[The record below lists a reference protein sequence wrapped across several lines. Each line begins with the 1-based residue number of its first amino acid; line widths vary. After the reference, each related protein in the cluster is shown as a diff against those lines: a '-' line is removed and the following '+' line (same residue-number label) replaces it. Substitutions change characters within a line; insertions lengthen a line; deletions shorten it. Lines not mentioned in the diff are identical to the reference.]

1 VAVQYDGYRIL
12 KLSVLIDKASQLNKP
27 QHTTNQ
33 QTTNQRIEE
42 HTKFIDEQTTNQHF
56 WTIKN
61 NEVAVYAREKKVRG
75 SKKKCVASSEG
86 SEGREFLG
94 AVWETF

>member
-1 VAVQYDGYRIL
+1 MLVKKKCVARFNW
-12 KLSVLIDKASQLNKP
+12 LI
-27 QHTTNQ
+27 
-33 QTTNQRIEE
+33 TNQRIEE

-75 SKKKCVASSEG
+75 SKKKCVEPTRRAE
-86 SEGREFLG
+86 EDLLKDF
-94 AVWETF
+94 A